1 MRLPGSRLSLP
12 RFRLLLWA
20 KYSASSV
27 IAGVISELAF
37 ALCYWVGARPLWA
50 SVVAFLA
57 GALPNYVLNRRWAW
71 GRTGRADRTREL
83 LPYAIIVVVTALAA
97 ALATSAADHWL
108 RDRIDSHV
116 WQTVLVSAT
125 FLGTYGVMFILK
137 FVLFDRF
144 VFAKPEAAAV
154 RTPATTSQP

>member
-1 MRLPGSRLSLP
+1 
-12 RFRLLLWA
+12 LLLWA

-37 ALCYWVGARPLWA
+37 VLCYWIGTRPAWA
-50 SVVAFLA
+50 SVIAFLA

-71 GRTGRADRTREL
+71 GRTGRANRTREL
-83 LPYAIIVVVTALAA
+83 LPYAIIVVVTAIAA
-97 ALATSAADHWL
+97 ALVTSGTDHWL
-108 RDRIDSHV
+108 RGWTDSHF
-116 WQTVLVSAT
+116 WQTVLVSAA

-144 VFAKPEAAAV
+144 VFAKPAADAA
-154 RTPATTSQP
+154 RTPATTSQS

>member
-1 MRLPGSRLSLP
+1 MKLPQI
-12 RFRLLLWA
+12 RLLLWA

-37 ALCYWVGARPLWA
+37 VVCYWIGTRPAWA
-50 SVVAFLA
+50 SVIAFLA

-83 LPYAIIVVVTALAA
+83 LPYTIIVIVTALAA
-97 ALATSAADHWL
+97 ALVTSASDHWL
-108 RDRIDSHV
+108 RGWVNSHF
-116 WQTVLVSAT
+116 WQTVLVSVA
-125 FLGTYGVMFILK
+125 FLGTYGVMFIVK

-144 VFAKPEAAAV
+144 VFAKPAAEV
-154 RTPATTSQP
+154 RTPATTSQS

>member
-1 MRLPGSRLSLP
+1 MKLP
-12 RFRLLLWA
+12 RIRLLLWA

-37 ALCYWVGARPLWA
+37 AICYWVGTTPLW
-50 SVVAFLA
+50 SSIIAFLA

-97 ALATSAADHWL
+97 ALVTSLADHWL
-108 RDRIDSHV
+108 RDWIDSHF
-116 WQTVLVSAT
+116 WQTVLVSVT
-125 FLGTYGVMFILK
+125 FLATYGVMFILK

-144 VFAKPEAAAV
+144 VFARPAAA
-154 RTPATTSQP
+154 RTPATTSQS